1 LDDIRRAYESLKIT
15 GFIDSKTVIAGLIT
29 VREELRLANN
39 DLKVLYEFNKGTYPS
54 GYQSAGTINVTN
66 VPKMAYDPETNTFS
80 TITFPEEVK

>member
-1 LDDIRRAYESLKIT
+1 MDDIRRAYESLKIT

-66 VPKMAYDPETNTFS
+66 MPKMAYDPETKTFS
-80 TITFPEEVK
+80 AITFPEEIK